1 MSHKIYKNWIVALLL
16 SFFLGP
22 LGVDRFYL
30 GCVGTGVLKL
40 ITFGGLGFWALIDF
54 IRLAIGSKL
63 CGGFEWIDAKYY
75 GIQGGG
81 CDCTTDY
88 LINVLAIVVGL
99 MLLYTYVL
107 PWFQK
112 KYNEYYPEEKKE
124 KKEEKPKVIMA

>member
-124 KKEEKPKVIMA
+124 KKEENPKVIMA